1 MALDIRDGYGFIKK
15 KVSTTQTYAQVSSD
29 IEDLKKRS
37 GDSLE
42 LANKTL
48 SEQLSSL
55 KTKTDNFQKGTENV
69 KSQFE
74 ELLDLSKLISSDST
88 TKGNSKT
95 TRYLKKIFVKS
106 LQELTSQ
113 LPNLIN
119 ELGVKAIGCSEDQT
133 YLPNQSIYIKVK
145 SIDFMGLLKD
155 DPQSVVGKITYEKN
169 DIQYNIFPFSMNR
182 ELYGRTQDINQP
194 YSVPSGSDYLGV
206 STQNLFDITYVE
218 SYVDPVT
225 LQTITG
231 NFFKVDLKPRQN
243 NLVTEFLK
251 DYYETIEVLDYKNVF
266 SHLMDQLTGAISIEK
281 GYGDADLLDINKV
294 LLIFK
299 RLIGLCFD
307 SNKEIDVSGVAKVSE
322 NDNIDESFFE
332 FNEIDLRT
340 LDQKI
345 SDIKLGVVEFEEC
358 QSVKLSVDS
367 LSIVNSINNLNFIDG
382 GNNNN
387 QINDASNLTDVATNG
402 FFPISVNIDFSFLKE
417 FPKSIAMAV
426 LSPKTVLPI
435 MVLSKSIG
443 NNVAD
448 EINSFVDFVKKLKTY
463 VSELI
468 TKITEVFVK
477 ILFDIIKKDIKA
489 LISRIIN
496 NVAKEK
502 TKKYTDM
509 VLSLTALLVQIAN
522 IIKDFRECKSI
533 INQLQSLLNNIQTRT
548 SSLPLPLLL
557 ASKLRKG
564 YSKTG
569 AFLRVIK
576 EFEELGLP
584 TGPMPDGS
592 PNLMLA
598 AAKAIINGI
607 DDEMTENGRVDI
619 AIPPLSI
626 TPVFITVPNVGSG
639 VVM

>member
-1 MALDIRDGYGFIKK
+1 MALDINDGYGFIKK
-15 KVSTTQTYAQVSSD
+15 KVETTQKYAQVSSD

-42 LANKTL
+42 LADKSI

-55 KTKTDNFQKGTENV
+55 KTKTDKFQKGSENV
-69 KSQFE
+69 KSQFDQ
-74 ELLDLSKLISSDST
+74 LLDLSKLISSDNS

-95 TRYLKKIFVKS
+95 TKYLKKIFVKS
-106 LQELTSQ
+106 LQELTTQ
-113 LPNLIN
+113 LPNILN
-119 ELGVKAIGCSEDQT
+119 DLGTKAIGCSEDQT
-133 YLPNQSIYIKVK
+133 YSPNQSIYIKLK

-155 DPQSVVGKITYEKN
+155 DPQSVIGKVTYEKN

-182 ELYGRTQDINQP
+182 ELYNRTQNINQP
-194 YSVPSGSDYLGV
+194 YSVPSGSDYLGA

-218 SYVDPVT
+218 SYVDSN

-251 DYYETIEVLDYKNVF
+251 DYYETINIVDYKNIF
-266 SHLMDQLTGAISIEK
+266 AHLLDQLTGAISIEK
-281 GYGDADLLDINKV
+281 GYGDADLTDINKV
-294 LLIFK
+294 LLIFQ
-299 RLIGLCFD
+299 RLLGLCFD
-307 SNKEIDVSGVAKVSE
+307 SNKEIDVSGIAKVSE

-332 FNEIDLRT
+332 FDEIDLRII
-340 LDQKI
+340 DQKI

-358 QSVKLSVDS
+358 QSVKLNVDT
-367 LSIVNSINNLNFIDG
+367 LSILNSINNLNFIDG
-382 GNNNN
+382 SNNNN
-387 QINDASNLTDVATNG
+387 QINDASNLTDVVTNG
-402 FFPISVNIDFSFLKE
+402 FFPLSINIDFNYLRQ
-417 FPKSIAMAV
+417 FPKAISMAI
-426 LSPKTVLPI
+426 LSPKVVLPI
-435 MVLSKSIG
+435 MVLSKSVG
-443 NNVAD
+443 VDAAD
-448 EINSFVDFVKKLKTY
+448 QVNSFVDFVKKFKTF
-463 VSELI
+463 VSELV
-468 TKITEVFVK
+468 TKVTEIFVK

-489 LISRIIN
+489 LISKVIN

-509 VLSLTALLVQIAN
+509 ILSLTALLVQIGN

-576 EFEELGLP
+576 EFEDLGLP

-592 PNLMLA
+592 PNLMLI

-626 TPVFITVPNVGSG
+626 TPAFITVPNVGTG
-639 VVM
+639 VVI